1 MEAHILEHNHEEIL
15 RRVRGELPGD
25 ELLGDLADLYRI
37 FGDGTRIKILYALLE
52 EEMCVC
58 AIAELLGMN
67 QSAISHQLRILK
79 DANLVGRRR
88 EGKEVFYFLSDSHV
102 RNMIAQGFIHLME
115 ERKEEGDEEE

>member
-1 MEAHILEHNHEEIL
+1 MEHNHEEIL
-15 RRVRGELPGD
+15 RRVRGKLPGD

-58 AIAELLGMN
+58 AIAELLGMT

>member
-1 MEAHILEHNHEEIL
+1 MEHNHEEIL
-15 RRVRGELPGD
+15 RRVRGKLPGD

-58 AIAELLGMN
+58 
-67 QSAISHQLRILK
+67 
-79 DANLVGRRR
+79 ANLVGRRR

>member
-1 MEAHILEHNHEEIL
+1 MLEHNHEEIL

-58 AIAELLGMN
+58 AIAELLGMT

-102 RNMIAQGFIHLME
+102 RNIIAQGFIHLME

>member
-15 RRVRGELPGD
+15 RRVRGKLPGD
-25 ELLGDLADLYRI
+25 ELLSDLADLYRI

-58 AIAELLGMN
+58 AIAELLGMT

>member
-15 RRVRGELPGD
+15 RRVRGKLPGD

-58 AIAELLGMN
+58 AIAELLGMT

-79 DANLVGRRR
+79 DANLVGCRR

-115 ERKEEGDEEE
+115 ERKEEGDKEE

>member
-1 MEAHILEHNHEEIL
+1 MLEHNHEEIL
-15 RRVRGELPGD
+15 RRVRRELPED
-25 ELLGDLADLYRI
+25 ALLRGLADLYKI

-58 AIAELLGMN
+58 AIAELLGMT
-67 QSAISHQLRILK
+67 QSAISHQLRTLK

-88 EGKEVFYFLSDSHV
+88 EGKEIFYFLSDAHV
-102 RNMIAQGFIHLME
+102 RNILAQGFIHLME